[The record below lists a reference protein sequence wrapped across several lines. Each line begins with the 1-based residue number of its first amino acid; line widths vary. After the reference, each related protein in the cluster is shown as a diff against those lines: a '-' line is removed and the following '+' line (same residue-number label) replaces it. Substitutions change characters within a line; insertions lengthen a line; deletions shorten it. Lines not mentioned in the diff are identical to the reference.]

1 MTSSRISTKKNITA
15 PNHTIAMSTTA
26 AKPSTTMLTDHK
38 LTLYESEPVEMIDVE
53 YKDFLM
59 AKNQWGE
66 LSMNWKRVHEDEPE
80 NLEEWIHSKKSNMGN
95 EMAGLTPLNAA
106 LRQAGMLTE
115 DMQLADESS
124 QSTVAS
130 NTRSSSG
137 NYNFRSSTTRAPSSG
152 TSTPISTPENVDTAN
167 TKKDVDSLNVGK
179 DRKRKSASRA
189 CSSRSNELSVVTLTA
204 LLDSTDNQPSS
215 RTAAPSQKGTL
226 QRGQLDP
233 EDLQI
238 SETVLGEGQLGIVRL
253 GFYKGLYVACKS
265 KRPFT
270 RSDGFHSQ
278 AKREMMFAAKLAA
291 CRYINRYI
299 GWVSC
304 RRELV
309 ERASSYSKHTP
320 SLYIVQR
327 YVPNGDARGY
337 LEKRDSSF
345 KPQEVLQ
352 ASICLFAAL
361 TDAHALNIGIVDLK
375 LENFLVSAVQ

>member
-1 MTSSRISTKKNITA
+1 MTTTRTRSQTPTKRNAAA
-15 PNHTIAMSTTA
+15 PNHTTAISTTA

-38 LTLYESEPVEMIDVE
+38 LTLYESEPVEMMDVE

-59 AKNQWGE
+59 AKNQWSE
-66 LSMNWKRVHEDEPE
+66 LNMNWKRVREDEPE
-80 NLEEWIHSKKSNMGN
+80 NLEEWIQNKRSNMGN
-95 EMAGLTPLNAA
+95 GMVELTPLNAA
-106 LRQAGMLTE
+106 LRQAGMLIE
-115 DMQLADESS
+115 DIQLADEFS

-137 NYNFRSSTTRAPSSG
+137 NYNFRSRSSTRATSSG
-152 TSTPISTPENVDTAN
+152 TSTPISTPENVDTAS
-167 TKKDVDSLNVGK
+167 TKKDVESLNVTK
-179 DRKRKSASRA
+179 DRKRRSASRA
-189 CSSRSNELSVVTLTA
+189 CSSRSSELSVVTLIA
-204 LLDSTDNQPSS
+204 LLDSADNQASS
-215 RTAAPSQKGTL
+215 KTAAPSPKGML
-226 QRGQLDP
+226 HQGQLDP

-238 SETVLGEGQLGIVRL
+238 SDTVLGEGQLGMVRL

-270 RSDGFHSQ
+270 RTDAFHSQ

-299 GWVSC
+299 GWISC

-309 ERASSYSKHTP
+309 ERASFYSKHTP

-337 LEKRDSSF
+337 LEKRGKHLSW
-345 KPQEVLQ
+345 
-352 ASICLFAAL
+352 
-361 TDAHALNIGIVDLK
+361 
-375 LENFLVSAVQ
+375 